1 MLELNS
7 TFWFGGALDGEREVF
22 VTPGLV
28 LGSFRCRS
36 GCIWPGHRGAAR
48 RLAVSPLRSPL
59 DCVHTLAVL

>member
-28 LGSFRCRS
+28 LGSFRWRS
-36 GCIWPGHRGAAR
+36 GCI
-48 RLAVSPLRSPL
+48 LAWASGCSSPSRSF
-59 DCVHTLAVL
+59 TATITA